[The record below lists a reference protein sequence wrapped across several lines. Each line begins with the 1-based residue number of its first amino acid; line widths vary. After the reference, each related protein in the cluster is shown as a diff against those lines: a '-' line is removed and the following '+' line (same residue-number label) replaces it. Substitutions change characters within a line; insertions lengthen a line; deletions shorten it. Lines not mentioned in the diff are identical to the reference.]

1 MRDTVDRFITGFIGT
16 ASPLA
21 GAVISLQNI
30 EATLRIVSLIVGI
43 AVGVASLIRLWIKR

>member
-1 MRDTVDRFITGFIGT
+1 MRDTIDRIATGVIGT
-16 ASPLA
+16 AFPLA
-21 GAVISLQNI
+21 ATALSLQNI